1 MKNSQTAR
9 RYATALIRSAKNRD
23 AVDDVHDNLAQLSRM
38 LNESADF
45 QFFLSSPVI
54 PSQKKK
60 DVIRNLFSHT
70 FHPLTIEFLTM
81 LCVKRRETLMQEI
94 IVEFWIQYRDYRGIV
109 QVDVTSVQDM
119 EACQQ
124 EALSVKIEAI
134 TGRKP
139 EFRFIR
145 DVSLIAGFQI
155 KIGDRVIDGSVRRQL
170 EKLRKKLSE
179 SRTP

>member
-23 AVDDVHDNLAQLSRM
+23 AFDDVHGNLALLSRM
-38 LNESADF
+38 LNELPDF

-54 PSQKKK
+54 PSQQKTGAL
-60 DVIRNLFSHT
+60 RNLFSHS
-70 FHPLTIEFLTM
+70 FHPLTMEFLTM
-81 LCVKRRETLMQEI
+81 LCAKRRESLMREI
-94 IVEFWIQYRDYRGIV
+94 IVEFGIQYRDYRGIV
-109 QVDVTSVQDM
+109 QVEVTSVQDL
-119 EACQQ
+119 EAAQQ

-145 DVSLIAGFQI
+145 DDSLIAGFQI

-179 SRTP
+179 TRTP